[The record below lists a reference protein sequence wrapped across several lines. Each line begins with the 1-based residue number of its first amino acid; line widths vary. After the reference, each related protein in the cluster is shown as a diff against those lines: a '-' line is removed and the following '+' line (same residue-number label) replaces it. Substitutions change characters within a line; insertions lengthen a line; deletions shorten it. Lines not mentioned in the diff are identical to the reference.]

1 MIKVSVIL
9 PVYNT
14 EKYLPECLD
23 SIINQ
28 SLRDIEIICIDDGS
42 TDSSLQ
48 ILKEYAEKDKRI
60 VVLEQKNSGAGIARN
75 KGMEVAKGKYLSF
88 LDSDDFF
95 EPEMLEKAYIK
106 CEEENADFCV
116 YRSKRFDDKTHDFE
130 SIPWTIKERYLP
142 EVIPFKAGDADKY
155 IFQVFNG
162 WAWDKLYNRNFVTKT
177 GLKYQGLRT
186 TNDAFFVFMA
196 NVEAKCISIIDE
208 VLAYHRVNT
217 GTSLSVTREK
227 SWDCCYQAM
236 DTIKKELKARNKY
249 SQFQQSYINW
259 ALHFCLWNVKT
270 LTGNAKKELLK
281 ALQKSLFKELEIT
294 GKSQDYFYDKNEY
307 KQYLNICK
315 YGVETEVEENI
326 ILKAYRFYRYCGF
339 KATVKKVIETLMK

>member
-1 MIKVSVIL
+1 M
-9 PVYNT
+9 
-14 EKYLPECLD
+14 
-23 SIINQ
+23 
-28 SLRDIEIICIDDGS
+28 
-42 TDSSLQ
+42 
-48 ILKEYAEKDKRI
+48 RI
-60 VVLEQKNSGAGIARN
+60 S
-75 KGMEVAKGKYLSF
+75 
-88 LDSDDFF
+88 
-95 EPEMLEKAYIK
+95 
-106 CEEENADFCV
+106 
-116 YRSKRFDDKTHDFE
+116 

-236 DTIKKELKARNKY
+236 DAIKKELKARNKY

-270 LTGNAKKELLK
+270 LTRNAKKELLK
-281 ALQKSLFKELEIT
+281 ALQKSLFRELEIT

-315 YGVETEVEENI
+315 YGVETEVKENI
-326 ILKAYRFYRYCGF
+326 ILKACRFYRYCGF

>member
-28 SLRDIEIICIDDGS
+28 SLSDIEIICIDDGS
-42 TDSSLQ
+42 TDKSLQ

-60 VVLEQKNSGAGIARN
+60 VLLEQKNSGAGIARN
-75 KGMEVAKGKYLSF
+75 KGMEAAKGKYLSF

-95 EPEMLEKAYIK
+95 EQEMLEKAYIK

-116 YRSKRFDDKTHDFE
+116 YRSKRFDDKTHGYE

-162 WAWDKLYNRNFVTKT
+162 WAWDKLYNREFVIKT

-236 DTIKKELKARNKY
+236 DAIKKELKARNKY

-270 LTGNAKKELLK
+270 LNGNAKKELLK
-281 ALQKSLFKELEIT
+281 ALQKSLFRELEIT
-294 GKSQDYFYDKNEY
+294 GKSHDYFYDKNEY

-315 YGVETEVEENI
+315 YGVETEVKENI
-326 ILKAYRFYRYCGF
+326 ILKACRFYRYCGF